1 VSLVVDWNRSWLLAA
16 LLPVLVMLNGCSTQ
30 PLNPYDSETT
40 PLVLMPATQ
49 AGIIDRRARFREV
62 LCAVLQARAGAVPD
76 YRPCEEVLARV
87 GAEPDGAGLPVDLGD
102 SRREL
107 IALMIPGVGWNCV
120 EDWLNLEESVDRH
133 VRQFGY
139 ASQKLKVDALSGSA
153 NNARQI
159 RDAIMQMPVGD
170 TPPRLVLVGYS
181 KGAADLLE
189 AVVRFPEI
197 HGRVAAVVS
206 AGGSV
211 GGSPLANDADQA
223 QLDLL
228 RYWPGAQCT
237 SGDAGAMESLLPS
250 VRHKWLASNPLPA
263 GLRYYSLATFPH
275 PTRISDVLKPTYHK
289 LSRVDA
295 RNDGQLLFY
304 DQLIPGSELLAYL
317 NADHWALGVPIAR
330 SHELLGDT
338 LVNHNDFPREAL
350 VEALL
355 RFIEE
360 EMDAA
365 ER

>member
-1 VSLVVDWNRSWLLAA
+1 MLAA
-16 LLPVLVMLNGCSTQ
+16 LLPIALMMNGCSTQ
-30 PLNPYDSETT
+30 PLNPYTGETT
-40 PLVLMPATQ
+40 PLVLMPAMQ

-62 LCAVLQARAGAVPD
+62 LCAVLLARGEAVPD
-76 YRPCEEVLARV
+76 YRPCHEVLARV
-87 GAEPDGAGLPVDLGD
+87 GTEPQGAGLPVDLGD
-102 SRREL
+102 SRRGL

-120 EDWLNLEESVDRH
+120 EDWLDLEGSVDRH

-139 ASQKLKVDALSGSA
+139 ALHPLKVDALSGSA

-159 RDAIMQMPVGD
+159 RDAIMRMPNGD
-170 TPPRLVLVGYS
+170 EAPRLVLVGYS

-206 AGGSV
+206 AAGAV
-211 GGSPLANDADQA
+211 GGSPLANDAEQA
-223 QLDLL
+223 QLELL

-237 SGDAGAMESLLPS
+237 SGDGGALQSLLPS
-250 VRHKWLASNPLPA
+250 VRQNWLASNPLPTA
-263 GLRYYSLATFPH
+263 LKYYSLATFPH
-275 PTRISDVLKPTYHK
+275 PTRISDVLKPFYHK

-304 DQLIPGSELLAYL
+304 DQLIPGSHLLAYL

-330 SHELLGDT
+330 SHEMLGDT

-350 VEALL
+350 FEALL

-360 EMDAA
+360 ELNAA